1 MSDYDQHLFLCAE
14 AIYSVQWAGCTHREI
29 ILQERGWSMRVWHA
43 QLNHKSIKYNWHEAD
58 VTVLEGILA
67 RGDRKIGQ
75 ALLKVYEK
83 GGIFGGVERIL

>member
-1 MSDYDQHLFLCAE
+1 MSDYDQYLFLCAE
-14 AIYSVQWAGCTHREI
+14 AIYSVPVGEDVHTGDYLARA
-29 ILQERGWSMRVWHA
+29 RVVNEGVHA

-83 GGIFGGVERIL
+83 AAF